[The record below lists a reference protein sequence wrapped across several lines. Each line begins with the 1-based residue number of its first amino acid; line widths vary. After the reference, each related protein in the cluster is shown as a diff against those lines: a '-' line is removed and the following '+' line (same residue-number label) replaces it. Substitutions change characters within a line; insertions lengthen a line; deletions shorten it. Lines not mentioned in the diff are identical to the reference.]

1 MKKKTLEQEIRQEI
15 AEAMIGVGY
24 PGIQISLE
32 MPLIADAVLT
42 GQPPDMQFLQDF
54 IEHLPR
60 ILSVR
65 SDIEEAMQQSARNTK
80 N

>member
-1 MKKKTLEQEIRQEI
+1 
-15 AEAMIGVGY
+15 MIDVGY

-42 GQPPDMQFLQDF
+42 GQPPDMNFLKDF

-65 SDIEEAMQQSARNTK
+65 ADIQEAMEQSAKNTK